1 MNSDPD
7 WSLAENDP
15 RAFFGLAEDATLTDL
30 KRAYARLIKVW
41 KPDKFPSEF
50 KKIRRAF
57 EELEHEFKLE
67 APPIDLDQAHFLRSP
82 EAAAAAS
89 ESETPTRLRPDFPSA
104 PSLDWTARLHD
115 SGVEATL
122 AEMEKLGR
130 LEPRDWLLLASLR
143 EAQNPDEPALFART
157 LIEALRHHADDPE
170 LWHALLIEL
179 RRQWQAREVEALCG
193 ELLTLHHHADFLR
206 RCHAFWM
213 YAFEVAPAANLCP
226 LLDRFLHRAHGKAHQ
241 EEASFVLEVL
251 MRFGPALPAEWIRL
265 QTSFYEQIWGPSL
278 QGFASDLEQLPLIQ
292 AELEKTDDPAARRLL
307 DFFAAWGRHDLPELH
322 LSRLDL
328 RQLLLQR
335 PEKAKPLLSH
345 SELFLPASRLLSFRS
360 RNLRGGQIAPPER
373 QVLLGIR
380 SGSAEF
386 LHYLTLVTIP
396 LLAGLLWFLSTQ
408 FHSTEVLPFWLVAIG
423 ALWIYV
429 APRIARKIRELWQ
442 VSTLIHLIKNFWRE
456 NSIME
461 LTSKLAL
468 PVILF
473 TLAISMIYENRGS
486 SKQVFEML
494 FGVCFCAFLLWRA
507 LDFFYGEECR
517 KWIHTVSPAIKL
529 SLLTGIMLLVSRQ
542 TGLFLLELSDRN
554 LRGEQLG
561 DLLLLLMLLCLV
573 IDPRGLYDS
582 FYSHFTRIFETIFR
596 QSAKPRVLASIA
608 LHQLSLQ
615 LWHHKLTE
623 NQKKLTRPLISDGD
637 VHLAAAIWEAPRNRG
652 ED

>member
-1 MNSDPD
+1 MSTPD
-7 WSLAENDP
+7 WSLAEDDP
-15 RAFFGLAEDATLTDL
+15 RAFFGLVADATLTDL
-30 KRAYARLIKVW
+30 KRAYARLIKTW

-104 PSLDWTARLHD
+104 PSLDWTARLHEI
-115 SGVEATL
+115 GVETTL
-122 AEMEKLGR
+122 AEIEKLGR
-130 LEPRDWLLLASLR
+130 LEPRDWLLLAALR

-179 RRQWQAREVEALCG
+179 RRQWQAREVEALCV

-251 MRFGPALPAEWIRL
+251 MRFGPALPAAWIRL

-278 QGFASDLEQLPLIQ
+278 QGFASDLEQLPQIQ
-292 AELEKTDDPAARRLL
+292 DELEKTDDPAARRLL
-307 DFFAAWGRHDLPELH
+307 DFFAAWGRHDLTELH
-322 LSRLDL
+322 LSRHDL

-335 PEKAKPLLSH
+335 PENAKPLLPPSD
-345 SELFLPASRLLSFRS
+345 LFLPASRLLSFRS
-360 RNLRGGQIAPPER
+360 RNLRGGQSAPPER

-408 FHSTEVLPFWLVAIG
+408 FHSTEALPFWLVTIG
-423 ALWIYV
+423 ALWFYL
-429 APRIARKIRELWQ
+429 APLVVQRVKEHWRASSLIPLLKSFWQANPLRELWQ
-442 VSTLIHLIKNFWRE
+442 KILGLACGLMAIF
-456 NSIME
+456 IMGYE
-461 LTSKLAL
+461 KSGPAGHSWSEFISFSLFAAIIFIALGYQYSETCRNWIQALVPSFKLSFLAFFSLQTAIQTMAFLADLSDKLHRFDRLEPTVFYLLAL
-468 PVILF
+468 
-473 TLAISMIYENRGS
+473 G
-486 SKQVFEML
+486 
-494 FGVCFCAFLLWRA
+494 
-507 LDFFYGEECR
+507 
-517 KWIHTVSPAIKL
+517 
-529 SLLTGIMLLVSRQ
+529 LLV
-542 TGLFLLELSDRN
+542 N
-554 LRGEQLG
+554 ARG
-561 DLLLLLMLLCLV
+561 
-573 IDPRGLYDS
+573 IYDS
-582 FYSHFTRIFETIFR
+582 FYYRFTRIFETIFR

-608 LHQLSLQ
+608 LHQLSLH
-615 LWHHKLTE
+615 LWHHKLSD
-623 NQKKLTRPLISDGD
+623 NQKKMARPLISNGD